1 MRLFRVN
8 EKKEKKKQLQGI
20 KLARRYQLSFYYFD
34 LLHAGC
40 GPVIENTL
48 RSPGYPNDYP
58 NNTDCVSSVPI
69 PQGMVIN
76 VTINKLY
83 LEDSISCE

>member
-1 MRLFRVN
+1 MRLFKAN
-8 EKKEKKKQLQGI
+8 GEKKMSQGI
-20 KLARRYQLSFYYFD
+20 KLFRLYQPSFYSFA

-58 NNTDCVSSVPI
+58 NDTDCILPVPI
-69 PQGMVIN
+69 PRGMVIN
-76 VTINKLY
+76 ITINELY

>member
-1 MRLFRVN
+1 MRLFRAN
-8 EKKEKKKQLQGI
+8 GTKKV
-20 KLARRYQLSFYYFD
+20 ARNKSIPFLSTVSFYSFA

-48 RSPGYPNDYP
+48 RGPGYPNDYP
-58 NNTDCVSSVPI
+58 NNTDCISSVPI

-76 VTINKLY
+76 ITINELY